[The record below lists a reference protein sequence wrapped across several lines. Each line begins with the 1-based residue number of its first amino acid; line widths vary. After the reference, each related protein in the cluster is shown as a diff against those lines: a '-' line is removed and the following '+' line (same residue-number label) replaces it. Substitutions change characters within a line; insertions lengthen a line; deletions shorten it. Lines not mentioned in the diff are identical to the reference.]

1 MLDAALVVA
10 LVIAGVAIVAIMVM
24 AYRMFFSQSLM
35 DNSEDDPWTEPLF
48 NALAIVAVLAFCSWF
63 NLRLIGAPVSL
74 EMNVTGAIVPIFIS
88 AYLLVNVRAGWRRY
102 LLAITAVAALGYLAT
117 DMGPQGVYIH
127 VGLWILVVAACA
139 TLSYLLAKGDLR
151 QALALA
157 YVSASLGMLFGG
169 DVLQLVGY
177 TTYMGVYV
185 IGIGGLMDFVFL
197 SGVVAVALI
206 ASAHYLVAF
215 ARSHMAARQRA

>member
-1 MLDAALVVA
+1 
-10 LVIAGVAIVAIMVM
+10 
-24 AYRMFFSQSLM
+24 
-35 DNSEDDPWTEPLF
+35 
-48 NALAIVAVLAFCSWF
+48 
-63 NLRLIGAPVSL
+63 
-74 EMNVTGAIVPIFIS
+74 
-88 AYLLVNVRAGWRRY
+88 
-102 LLAITAVAALGYLAT
+102 
-117 DMGPQGVYIH
+117 
-127 VGLWILVVAACA
+127 
-139 TLSYLLAKGDLR
+139 
-151 QALALA
+151 LALA